1 MTGTEELE
9 HILSLTAG
17 LTIQKKLAYKVIIII
32 VINIVI
38 IILIIITINNKDN
51 R

>member
-17 LTIQKKLAYKVIIII
+17 LTIQKKLAYKVRII
-32 VINIVI
+32 VIIIVI
-38 IILIIITINNKDN
+38 IILIIITTNNKDN